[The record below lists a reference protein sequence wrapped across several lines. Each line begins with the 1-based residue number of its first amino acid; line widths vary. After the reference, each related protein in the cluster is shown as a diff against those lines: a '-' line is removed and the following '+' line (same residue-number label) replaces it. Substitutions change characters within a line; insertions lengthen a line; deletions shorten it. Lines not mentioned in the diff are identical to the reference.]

1 MNTKKIKKF
10 EEINK
15 AAKVRRL
22 NKIKRIMDVP
32 NDYHQLYSFYNKN
45 NKNDELLFIMR
56 KVLLEQ
62 KEIPD
67 EVKCNLSC
75 KNFYNR
81 SFDNYIKTL
90 KNTIVRILYES
101 PNYKYTF

>member
-1 MNTKKIKKF
+1 MQMMKKF

-15 AAKVRRL
+15 AVKVRRL

-62 KEIPD
+62 KELPD
-67 EVKCNLSC
+67 EVKRL
-75 KNFYNR
+75 
-81 SFDNYIKTL
+81 L
-90 KNTIVRILYES
+90 L
-101 PNYKYTF
+101 